1 MEGETLPMK
10 ILHTSDW
17 HLGKLLF
24 TQSMIEF
31 QRAYIE
37 HLIETVQTHSV
48 DVLIVAGDVYD
59 VSVPA
64 HDAIELLEYAFKE
77 LTKHCAV
84 IVTSGNHDS
93 PIRLGMNA
101 GLLKENRLH
110 LITRLEDITNPVV
123 LRDTFGDIAF
133 YGIPFLHPAIHH
145 ARLSEGTDLE
155 KEKASQATV
164 LKLAT
169 DRIEK
174 HAMENSYT
182 RTVVI
187 SHAWYNGGVESES
200 ERSISI
206 GNLDRVPIDYVAR
219 FGYAALGH
227 LHSPQVLKPHVRYCG
242 SPYPYSFGESDLP
255 RHSLLVEY
263 TQTVTVTEIPV
274 PQYKRLISLED
285 SFENLL
291 LSPSYEE
298 FIDDYVKVTLT
309 DLKPVLDASAR
320 LKKRFKNILTVQQP
334 NLLNSLQ
341 VKHEL
346 SPDLDDK
353 EIFTKYMEY
362 IRANGPTADEQELFE
377 QALENVQSAKYQ
389 EKN

>member
-1 MEGETLPMK
+1 MK

-17 HLGKLLF
+17 HLGKLLY

-31 QRAYIE
+31 QRAYIN

-77 LTKHCAV
+77 LTKYCAV

-93 PIRLGMNA
+93 PIRLGMNS

-110 LITRLEDITNPVV
+110 LVTRLEDITNPVV
-123 LRDTFGDIAF
+123 VSDTYGDIAF

-145 ARLSEGTDLE
+145 ARLSEGTDLG

-169 DRIEK
+169 DRIER

-187 SHAWYNGGVESES
+187 SHAWYNGGIESES
-200 ERSISI
+200 ERPISI

-227 LHSPQVLKPHVRYCG
+227 LHSPQELKPHVRYCG

-255 RHSLLVEY
+255 RHSLLVDY
-263 TQTVTVTEIPV
+263 TETVAVTEIPV
-274 PQYKRLISLED
+274 PQYRRLISLED

-291 LSPSYEE
+291 QSPGYVE

-309 DLKPVLDASAR
+309 DLLPVLDASAK
-320 LKKRFKNILTVQQP
+320 LKKRFKNILTVEQP
-334 NLLNSLQ
+334 NLLSTLQ
-341 VKHEL
+341 VQQELLPEL
-346 SPDLDDK
+346 SDR
-353 EIFTKYMEY
+353 EIFTKYMKFV
-362 IRANGPTADEQELFE
+362 RANGPSEEELQLFE
-377 QALENVQSAKYQ
+377 QALEDVQSAQ
-389 EKN
+389 FDEMD